1 MLHTTFVNIS
11 EKKNWELHLKVL
23 YDANK
28 FNVLSTMSN
37 FMGKSIVSCKNQL
50 ISKKHVKEIQKSL
63 SKNYAKN
70 IWKHRDHFLFNN
82 YLYCTIFLVRFV
94 KDICL

>member
-1 MLHTTFVNIS
+1 MMKISFLDLRYNDTFCKLLTILQRIQACGTCSFHMLHTTFVNIS

-37 FMGKSIVSCKNQL
+37 FVN
-50 ISKKHVKEIQKSL
+50 
-63 SKNYAKN
+63 
-70 IWKHRDHFLFNN
+70 
-82 YLYCTIFLVRFV
+82 T
-94 KDICL
+94 